1 MWWKSTAPRQSRT
14 RVLVAVLERV
24 RSLWINA
31 RVPLG
36 RRKDLPP
43 LQKHRTTWGKP
54 ARAFLLMFVLVDLL
68 GAGLLMTPAATSGE
82 EQLTFVEATFTSTTS
97 LAVCGLT
104 VISIGHDL
112 SLFGQLVVLALI
124 QVGGIGI
131 MTLASLLGAAL
142 IHRFSLRMQ
151 LNVQAE
157 NRAQAVGDVRSLVGR
172 VVIVCLTI
180 EAVVFLIITPRMWL
194 GHGLELGD
202 ALYSGLF
209 HSVSA
214 FNNAGL
220 SLYDDSLSQFSGD
233 GIILF
238 TVAMAVILGGIGF
251 PVLLEMRHHWRTP
264 QQWGLHTKITVITS
278 GLLFGVTAFL
288 IILME
293 WNNPRTLGELHWWAK
308 VSDGFFHGVMPRS
321 GGFNV
326 TETGAMY
333 DSTLFLTIMMMFVGN
348 GSAGTAGGIK
358 VATLAVLFLVV
369 WSEARAHTRVH
380 VFGRRL
386 APDVIRQS
394 LSLTFLSMTVVA
406 FTTVFFLHTTP
417 FTFMQTLF
425 EVVSAVGVVGLS
437 TGITPDLE
445 PWAQLTLSFLMI
457 AGRIGPVTFA
467 TALAFRE
474 RKRRYDLPEARPMI
488 G

>member
-1 MWWKSTAPRQSRT
+1 MWWNSTTPRATRT
-14 RVLVAVLERV
+14 RVFVAVLERV
-24 RSLWINA
+24 RTLWD
-31 RVPLG
+31 R
-36 RRKDLPP
+36 LPIP
-43 LQKHRTTWGKP
+43 RSGLRGAPPMQKSRTAWGKP

-68 GAGLLMTPAATSGE
+68 GTGLLMTPAASAGPE
-82 EQLTFVEATFTSTTS
+82 ELTLVEATFTSTTS
-97 LAVCGLT
+97 LAVCGLS
-104 VISIGHDL
+104 VISIGGDL
-112 SLFGQLVVLALI
+112 SVFGQLVVLALI

-157 NRAQAVGDVRSLVGR
+157 NRAQAVGDVRSIVSR

-180 EAVVFLIITPRMWL
+180 EAVTFVIITPRMWL
-194 GHGLELGD
+194 GHDLSPGE

-220 SLYDDSLSQFSGD
+220 SLYDESLTRFSGD

-238 TVAMAVILGGIGF
+238 TVAVAVILGGIGF
-251 PVLLEMRHHWRTP
+251 PVLLELRHHWRTP
-264 QQWGLHTKITVITS
+264 GAWGLHTKITIVTS
-278 GLLFGVTAFL
+278 ALLFGVTALL
-288 IILME
+288 IIMME

-308 VSDGFFHGVMPRS
+308 ISDGFFHGVMPRS

-326 TETGAMY
+326 TDTGAMY
-333 DSTLFLTIMMMFVGN
+333 DSTLLLTIMMMFVGN

-358 VATLAVLFLVV
+358 VATLAVIFLVV

-406 FTTVFFLHTTP
+406 ITTVFFLHTTP

-437 TGITPDLE
+437 TGITPALA
-445 PWAQLTLSFLMI
+445 PWAQLTLAFLMI
-457 AGRIGPVTFA
+457 AGRIGPITFV